1 METITI
7 ELKHA
12 NAKKLLKEL
21 EEMDIIKVVEQSI
34 KNDSQI
40 KPSKLRGFLSKEK
53 ATALLTHV
61 DETRKEWEKR
71 FPTK

>member
-40 KPSKLRGFLSKEK
+40 KPSKLRRVFI
-53 ATALLTHV
+53 
-61 DETRKEWEKR
+61 
-71 FPTK
+71 